1 MLWKHKEFRSNGC
14 LGQFNLLAI
23 LLFTTTFL
31 VYTRAHRANSPEGA
45 QSQLK
50 KLIQW
55 SKQNGAFV
63 SDKID
68 FQVYCYG
75 GEFSSNV
82 VVAKPIKMGDVV
94 LKVPNTLF
102 NTFRGESSPIWG
114 FVKQRNDTYFT
125 YVMRQQPQVMMA
137 LDLLIEEDAEGRNPY
152 IDFLP
157 KFVYGA
163 LDWTNETAQLSAH
176 FNLVSSNRWKY

>member
-1 MLWKHKEFRSNGC
+1 MSNPKIFLSHQS
-14 LGQFNLLAI
+14 LGKLNLLVI
-23 LLFTTTFL
+23 LLFTTTSLLFTL
-31 VYTRAHRANSPEGA
+31 AHRANSPEAA
-45 QSQLK
+45 QKQLR

-55 SKQNGAFV
+55 SKHNGAFV

-68 FQVYCYG
+68 FKLYCYG

-82 VVAKPIKMGDVV
+82 IAAKPIKSGDVV
-94 LKVPNTLF
+94 LKIPNSLF
-102 NTFRGESSPIWG
+102 NTFRGESSYIWS

-125 YVMRQQPQVMMA
+125 HIMRLQPQVMMA
-137 LDLLIEEDAEGRNPY
+137 LDLLIEEEAETRNPY

-163 LDWTNETAQLSAH
+163 LDWTNETAHLSSH
-176 FNLVSSNRWKY
+176 FNLVSTLQYKQ

>member
-1 MLWKHKEFRSNGC
+1 M
-14 LGQFNLLAI
+14 I
-23 LLFTTTFL
+23 LLFTTTSLFTL
-31 VYTRAHRANSPEGA
+31 AHRANSLEAA
-45 QSQLK
+45 QKQLR

-55 SKQNGAFV
+55 SKNNGAFV

-68 FQVYCYG
+68 FKVYCYG

-82 VVAKPIKMGDVV
+82 IAAKPIKSGDIV
-94 LKVPNTLF
+94 LKIPNSLF
-102 NTFRGESSPIWG
+102 NTFRGESSYIWS

-125 YVMRQQPQVMMA
+125 YIMRQQPQVMMA
-137 LDLLIEEDAEGRNPY
+137 LDLLIEEEAEDRNPY

-163 LDWTNETAQLSAH
+163 LDWTNETAQLSSH
-176 FNLVSSNRWKY
+176 FNLVSSSNRSTKFYVIHCITFIASK